1 MVVIGHHSYLKKM
14 DHTLTK
20 KIQDYLALKAKDR
33 DVTQGAT
40 LLLSLNRNNI
50 MFQQIIR
57 CPDKY
62 ADKVEYE
69 LRKHL
74 AIRLNDKTVADVLEM
89 NKTVVPNASDSL
101 KLMPVVSSD
110 CELPEGVKAKGM
122 RSDHNDLPDEI
133 KALWDE
139 SSNLYFKIK
148 ELFETLKGMESA
160 PACDR
165 FELLKQ
171 LDELDKRYR
180 DNLKTYDNYSVVNE
194 LEGSN
199 HPADGN
205 TNTNPD
211 DLVKKVTAARTYLSQ
226 NRDKLAGFKDTDEK
240 KYKELLAKVQER
252 YDLLLSTNSTVSP
265 EQTAELKELGVK
277 VVEE

>member
-1 MVVIGHHSYLKKM
+1 M

-57 CPDKY
+57 TPDKY

-74 AIRLNDKTVADVLEM
+74 AIRLNEKTVADVLEM
-89 NKTVVPNASDSL
+89 NKEVIPRADLSL

-110 CELPEGVKAKGM
+110 VELPEGVKAKGM

-139 SSNLYFKIK
+139 SSNLYYKIK
-148 ELFETLKGMESA
+148 ELFETLKNMEHS

-165 FELLKQ
+165 YEFLTQ
-171 LDELDKRYR
+171 LDECDKKYR
-180 DNLKTYDNYSVVNE
+180 ENLKAYDNYSSVPE
-194 LEGSN
+194 AGAPTASN
-199 HPADGN
+199 
-205 TNTNPD
+205 TSD
-211 DLVKKVTAARTYLSQ
+211 DIVKKVSAARTYLSQ
-226 NRDKLAGFKDTDEK
+226 NRDKLSGYRSSDEK
-240 KYKELLAKVQER
+240 KYQELLAKVQER
-252 YDLLLSTNSTVSP
+252 YDLLLSTNNTVSP